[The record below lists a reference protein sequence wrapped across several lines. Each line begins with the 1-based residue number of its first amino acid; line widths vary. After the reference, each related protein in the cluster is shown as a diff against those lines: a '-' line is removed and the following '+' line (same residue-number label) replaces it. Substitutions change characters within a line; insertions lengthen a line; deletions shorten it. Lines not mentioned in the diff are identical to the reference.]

1 MNIHPVQL
9 YRHTDTQAG
18 LFKVFLINEHFKFSS
33 YSHIKK
39 ANHSGIFGSGSL
51 QINSISDLKFV
62 SVKFV
67 IFKGDLELFLYASC
81 CIYYKKRSAFI
92 DSNSLQMSKIHKQRE
107 GAIRQC
113 IAQVSNIVEE
123 TKKLKEQHEEDLNI
137 LLKLR
142 KEQAKVCVIV

>member
-81 CIYYKKRSAFI
+81 CIYYKK
-92 DSNSLQMSKIHKQRE
+92 DLPSLIQILCRCQRFTSRE
-107 GAIRQC
+107 K
-113 IAQVSNIVEE
+113 V
-123 TKKLKEQHEEDLNI
+123 
-137 LLKLR
+137 LLGN
-142 KEQAKVCVIV
+142 V